1 METKKSNHKNRV
13 GVVYSTRD
21 DFEFNDGRKKEEN
34 TLSPSEQ
41 NLVVS
46 IDRKNRKG
54 KSVTLIEGF
63 IGKEE
68 DLKILGKE
76 LKTLCG
82 AGGSVKNGI
91 ALVQG
96 DFRSKISE
104 LLIKKGFRVKGL
116 R

>member
-1 METKKSNHKNRV
+1 MGIKKSNHKNRV
-13 GVVYSTRD
+13 GVVYSTSD
-21 DFEFNDGRKKEEN
+21 DFEYSYDRKEEEN
-34 TLSPSEQ
+34 TLSSSEQ
-41 NLVVS
+41 NLIVS

-63 IGKEE
+63 RGTEE

-82 AGGSVKNGI
+82 AGGSVKDGI

-96 DFRSKISE
+96 DFRSRIKE
-104 LLIKKGFRVKGL
+104 FLIQKGFRVKG
-116 R
+116 